1 MNELDLGSGE
11 MLMLLPNIS
20 LINSK
25 SEVRFSAYMHRRCR
39 RSSTTKVL
47 LPQQRLNSNYARSCR
62 AQSMSGHTI
71 GRGQMP
77 NMMRHSDDILL

>member
-25 SEVRFSAYMHRRCR
+25 SEVRFFYIHASTIHVVINHEGASTSAA
-39 RSSTTKVL
+39 L
-47 LPQQRLNSNYARSCR
+47 QQ
-62 AQSMSGHTI
+62 
-71 GRGQMP
+71 
-77 NMMRHSDDILL
+77 